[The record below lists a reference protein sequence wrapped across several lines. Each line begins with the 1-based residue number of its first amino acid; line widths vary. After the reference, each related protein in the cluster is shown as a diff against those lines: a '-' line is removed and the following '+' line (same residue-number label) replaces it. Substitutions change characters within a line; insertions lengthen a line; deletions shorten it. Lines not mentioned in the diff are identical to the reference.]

1 MSILSMSDDVSN
13 AKRIGIVLEHQCSID
28 LRLITSQ
35 DISRDIKPE
44 YQDIDGDEVTARQN
58 GDEVN
63 TKWQQF

>member
-13 AKRIGIVLEHQCSID
+13 AKRIGMVLEHQCSID
-28 LRLITSQ
+28 LRPSTCQ
-35 DISRDIKPE
+35 DISSIKPE
-44 YQDIDGDEVTARQN
+44 YQDIDGDEVIARKN

>member
-1 MSILSMSDDVSN
+1 M
-13 AKRIGIVLEHQCSID
+13 VLEHQCSID
-28 LRLITSQ
+28 LRLVTSQ

-44 YQDIDGDEVTARQN
+44 YQDIDGDEVTARKN